1 MEKASFK
8 FSFLSTRFKLVCV
21 SVNRFRLMELVLM
34 GILKTDLI
42 PLAINSEQI
51 LGGAFIAT
59 PLGCT

>member
-21 SVNRFRLMELVLM
+21 SVNRFRLM
-34 GILKTDLI
+34 GILKTDMI